1 MIQQELFAKIHGQE
15 LAASAHEAELAMAR
29 DMAIKISALKG
40 EVTIDDIRDN
50 LPRVEFGNWAGSIFK
65 GSEWVC
71 IGFAQAR
78 HKNSHARIVRRWK
91 YSQKG

>member
-50 LPRVEFGNWAGSIFK
+50 LPRV
-65 GSEWVC
+65 
-71 IGFAQAR
+71 
-78 HKNSHARIVRRWK
+78 
-91 YSQKG
+91 